1 MSNKKYSEAG
11 KGDKIRKGISIN
23 EWEKKWEKIF
33 NQKKRSFRPHK
44 SNKKDSES

>member
-1 MSNKKYSEAG
+1 MKKYSEAG

-33 NQKKRSFRPHK
+33 NQKKKSVRPLQ